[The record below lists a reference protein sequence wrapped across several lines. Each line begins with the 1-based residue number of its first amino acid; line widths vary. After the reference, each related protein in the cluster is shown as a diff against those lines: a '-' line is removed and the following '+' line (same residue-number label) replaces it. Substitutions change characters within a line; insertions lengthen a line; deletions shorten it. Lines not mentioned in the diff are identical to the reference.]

1 MSDKKRVRRYL
12 AAVGLW
18 IPWRAKIRG
27 RVATWK
33 NGLASHRVE
42 ILPVHPGD
50 RLIWP
55 GKAMLLRD
63 TIWADGTVSRYRRM
77 MEEDLA

>member
-1 MSDKKRVRRYL
+1 MRDKKRVRRYL

-27 RVATWK
+27 RVITYKTRWAR
-33 NGLASHRVE
+33 HRVE
-42 ILPVHPGD
+42 ILPVYPKD
-50 RLIWP
+50 RMIRV
-55 GKAMLLRD
+55 GKAMLLHD
-63 TIWADGTVSRYRRM
+63 TIWADGTASRYRRM